1 MSAQTRLGGESLAAD
16 VAVKWTVLGA
26 FYLGV
31 VVPQVLLQVRELDEG
46 ASTFRQMTLVGSFA
60 WTLIERTVM
69 GYGQHKDNFNAFHVH
84 PKARFA
90 LTSV

>member
-16 VAVKWTVLGA
+16 VAVKWTVFGA

-31 VVPQVLLQVRELDEG
+31 VVPQMLLQVRELDEG

-60 WTLIERTVM
+60 WTPRDRNIIM
-69 GYGQHKDNFNAFHVH
+69 Q
-84 PKARFA
+84 
-90 LTSV
+90 